1 MWKNTGFTLIEAMIT
16 VAIVAILS
24 VVAYPAYLDQV
35 RKSHRADAQSFLMQ
49 VATRQQQTLLDTR
62 GYAATLTAMNLTAPT
77 SVSQNYTVTITVGTA
92 AIPTFTV
99 TATPSAKQAN
109 DKCGVLAV
117 DQTGAK
123 SPANCW

>member
-1 MWKNTGFTLIEAMIT
+1 MWKNKGFTLIEAMIT

-24 VVAYPAYLDQV
+24 AVAYPSYVEHV

-62 GYAATLTAMNLTAPT
+62 GYAATLTAMNLTAPM
-77 SVSQNYTVTITVGTA
+77 SVSQNYTVAITVGTA

-99 TATPSAKQAN
+99 TATPTARQAK
-109 DKCGVLAV
+109 DKCGALGV